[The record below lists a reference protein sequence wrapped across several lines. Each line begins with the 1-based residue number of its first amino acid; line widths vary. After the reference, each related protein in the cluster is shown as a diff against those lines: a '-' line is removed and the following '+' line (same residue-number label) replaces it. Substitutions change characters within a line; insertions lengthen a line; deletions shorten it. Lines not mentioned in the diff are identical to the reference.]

1 MTDAKNETFKKDCE
15 TLINEIK
22 ASQAEKKGY
31 FKEVLEGKHEGKK
44 LYQQRIVIG
53 LAEVIDYDKS
63 KLVYEETEADENAN
77 RKYLKDCSIRLDKA
91 ALQFANELQKIERF
105 SIEEFDLFGRCY
117 PTSIEKEGS
126 PKVEIKCVDLSK
138 GTSENISDV
147 PPEVLAA
154 LKRTLDK
161 VIVRGEKGEEKDTV
175 ATV

>member
-1 MTDAKNETFKKDCE
+1 M
-15 TLINEIK
+15 
-22 ASQAEKKGY
+22 
-31 FKEVLEGKHEGKK
+31 
-44 LYQQRIVIG
+44 
-53 LAEVIDYDKS
+53 
-63 KLVYEETEADENAN
+63 
-77 RKYLKDCSIRLDKA
+77 KDCSIRLDKA
-91 ALQFANELQKIERF
+91 ALQFANELQKNERF

-117 PTSIEKEGS
+117 STSIEKEGS

-161 VIVRGEKGEEKDTV
+161 VIVRGEKWEEKDTV

>member
-1 MTDAKNETFKKDCE
+1 MN
-15 TLINEIK
+15 
-22 ASQAEKKGY
+22 
-31 FKEVLEGKHEGKK
+31 
-44 LYQQRIVIG
+44 
-53 LAEVIDYDKS
+53 
-63 KLVYEETEADENAN
+63 
-77 RKYLKDCSIRLDKA
+77 DCSIRLDKA
-91 ALQFANELQKIERF
+91 ALQFANELQKNERF

-161 VIVRGEKGEEKDTV
+161 VIVRGEKGKEKDTV